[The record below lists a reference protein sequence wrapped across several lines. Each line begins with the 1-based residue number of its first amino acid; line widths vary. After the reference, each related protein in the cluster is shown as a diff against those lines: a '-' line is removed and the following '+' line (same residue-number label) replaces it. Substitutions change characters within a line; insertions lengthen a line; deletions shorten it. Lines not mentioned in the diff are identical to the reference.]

1 MLSNISIKN
10 YALIAE
16 LDLELENGF
25 STITGETGAGKSI
38 ILGALGLLI
47 GQRADTQSLLDPS
60 KKCVIEGTFKGN
72 LNEVRRFL
80 AANELDDND
89 EIIIR
94 REITQTG
101 GSRAFIND
109 TPVNL
114 AQLKEL
120 GALLIDIHSQH
131 QTRLLTDSGFQLG
144 LLDSFAEQ
152 HDLIKNYSS
161 KFLKYKESI
170 AELEEL
176 KTNDSKHKAELDY
189 IQFQFDELQSI
200 RLEDINQTK
209 LEEELSTLN
218 NAENI
223 KAALHSASG
232 TFSNG
237 EITIVSMLSQ
247 IKTQLASVS
256 KYNSKVE
263 ELQNRI
269 SASLIDIKDINAEL
283 DDCNEAIEFNPT
295 RAAEIGETLD
305 TLYRLQK
312 KHQCNSVEELITI
325 KNNFEDQLYKIQN
338 SEELIQKLEK
348 KITEL
353 KKELNT
359 IASEISKGRKKSA
372 ISIEKEIASMLT
384 LLSMPNAELEIKLTT
399 TELNSKGA
407 DNIEFLFSANKG
419 IAKRSIEKV
428 ASGGEL
434 SRVMLCLKSIAARAK
449 AISTLI
455 LDEIDTG
462 VSGDVADKM
471 GLIMKS
477 MAKHMQVLAITH
489 LPQIA
494 SKGSAH
500 YFVHKEVKGDKTY
513 SQIKTLNKEE
523 RILEI
528 AKMLST
534 GNPTEAAI
542 NNAKELLRCVP

>member
-47 GQRADTQSLLDPS
+47 GQRADTQSLLDPT

-94 REITQTG
+94 REITQNG

-114 AQLKEL
+114 SQLKEL

-144 LLDSFAEQ
+144 LLDSFAEH
-152 HDLIKNYSS
+152 HDLIKNYAA
-161 KFLKYKESI
+161 KFSKYKESI
-170 AELEEL
+170 AALEEL
-176 KTNDSKHKAELDY
+176 KTNDTKHKAELDY

-200 RLEDINQTK
+200 RLDEINQTK

-223 KAALHSASG
+223 KAALYAASG
-232 TFSNG
+232 TLNNG
-237 EITIVSMLSQ
+237 DLTIVSMLTQ
-247 IKTQLASVS
+247 IKTQLTSVS

-263 ELQNRI
+263 EIQNRI
-269 SASLIDIKDINAEL
+269 SATLIEIKDINAEL

-295 RAAEIGETLD
+295 RATEIGDTLD
-305 TLYRLQK
+305 NLYRLQK
-312 KHQCNSVEELITI
+312 KHQCNTVEDLIAI
-325 KNNFEDQLYKIQN
+325 KNNFEGQLFKIQN

-348 KITEL
+348 TISEL
-353 KKELNT
+353 KKELTSN
-359 IASEISKGRKKSA
+359 ASEISKGRKKSA
-372 ISIEKEIASMLT
+372 LSIEKEIASLLT
-384 LLSMPNAELEIKLTT
+384 LLSMPNAELELKLSP

-419 IAKRSIEKV
+419 LPKRSIEKV

-471 GLIMKS
+471 GVIMKS
-477 MAKHMQVLAITH
+477 MAKHMQVLTITH

-513 SQIKTLNKEE
+513 SQIKILTKEE

-528 AKMLST
+528 AKMLSN
-534 GNPTEAAI
+534 GNPSEAAI
-542 NNAKELLRCVP
+542 NNAKELLN